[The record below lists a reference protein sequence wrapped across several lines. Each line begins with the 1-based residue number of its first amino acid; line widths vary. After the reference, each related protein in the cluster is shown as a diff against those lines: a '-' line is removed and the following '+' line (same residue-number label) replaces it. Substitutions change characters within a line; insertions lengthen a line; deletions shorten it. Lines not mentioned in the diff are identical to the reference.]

1 MKPHTEHHTEQEE
14 RNGAQDEFRARER
27 YRHSVTIGQILLIIA
42 VISGWYFASGPLL
55 DPFFIGTPVGVAKV
69 LIKDLADPTF
79 YNDLRV
85 TGIEMLLGYL
95 VGGLS
100 GIALGV
106 MFARWR
112 LAADIADPF
121 FSGLNSLPRIA
132 LAPLLVIWFG
142 IDMGSKIVLA
152 ATLVFFLTFFTT
164 LAGIRNVDRALIDV
178 ARVVGASQ
186 RQIFRYVMLPGAAA
200 WVINGLK
207 MSLPYALIGVIV
219 GEFLVSSS
227 GLGYRLNF
235 YSTSYNVNGTFAMLI
250 VMMALMMGLNA
261 AMGLVERHALRWRTE
276 AAEMIAPY

>member
-1 MKPHTEHHTEQEE
+1 MKPHTQHQEE

-27 YRHSVTIGQILLIIA
+27 YRYSVTIGQILLIIA
-42 VISGWYFASGPLL
+42 VIAGWHFASGPLL

-85 TGIEMLLGYL
+85 TGIEMVLGYL

-106 MFARWR
+106 MLARWR

-261 AMGLVERHALRWRTE
+261 AMGLVERRALRWRTE

>member
-1 MKPHTEHHTEQEE
+1 MKSDAEDQEFYESQGE
-14 RNGAQDEFRARER
+14 RRARQR
-27 YRHSVTIGQILLIIA
+27 YRRSVTIGQIVLIVMIIA
-42 VISGWYFASGPLL
+42 FWHFGSGPLM
-55 DPFFIGTPVGVAKV
+55 DPFFVGSPIGVANI
-69 LIKDLADPTF
+69 LIKDLGDPGF

-85 TGIEMLLGYL
+85 TGTEMVLGYL
-95 VGGLS
+95 LGGLS

-106 MFARWR
+106 LFARWR

-121 FSGLNSLPRIA
+121 FTGLNSLPRIA

-142 IDMGSKIVLA
+142 IDMGSKVVLA

-164 LAGIRNVDRALIDV
+164 LSGIRNVDPALIDV
-178 ARVVGASQ
+178 ARVVGASE

-219 GEFLVSSS
+219 GEFLIASS

-235 YSTSYNVNGTFAMLI
+235 YSTSYNTNGTFAMLLI
-250 VMMALMMGLNA
+250 MMALMMGLNA
-261 AMGLVERHALRWRTE
+261 LMGLFERHALRWRTE
-276 AAEMIAPY
+276 TIGMIQTY